1 MRRVLQPE
9 TFSKCGRCRRN
20 LSNVKSIARGFCP
33 TCWRIVTK
41 DDGKDFPE
49 SKESISYLE
58 DEVIRSV
65 ILEELS
71 SLETRLHKGE

>member
-1 MRRVLQPE
+1 
-9 TFSKCGRCRRN
+9 
-20 LSNVKSIARGFCP
+20 
-33 TCWRIVTK
+33 VTK

-58 DEVIRSV
+58 DESIRSV